1 MSSLASLL
9 RAEDGIELA
18 VATAVPGAPDMQFTS
33 EGIRYYTIAQAARTH
48 FLKHSKAN
56 LERARAI
63 VADYHPDLI
72 HVHGTERFY
81 GLIVGMDMDVPVIVS
96 IQGLIS
102 QYRKFW
108 FAGWNYRERLRAL
121 RVWDMLR
128 LKGPVLEYRW
138 WQTGASRELEIIR
151 RNQYFIGRT
160 DWDKAWV
167 CAVNP
172 RATYYSCNEAIRPA
186 FFHSDWSLA
195 NIGRH
200 SILFTNVMNPLKG
213 IPVLLDAAAILL
225 RKYPDL
231 QVCLTGD
238 WYPGSGW
245 GRVVRHKLRTLG
257 LEDCVTFTGPV
268 EADTLA
274 SLLLKANV
282 FASPSWIENSPNTIA
297 EAMLVGTPC
306 VASFTGGLTTILM
319 CGETALMY
327 PPGDSALLAAAVG
340 RVFDDDALAVRLSC
354 AAKRVA
360 LRRHDPCRNV
370 ARQIEIYQEV
380 LSNHEYTPH
389 RHLAGPSAVLC

>member
-1 MSSLASLL
+1 MSSLASLM
-9 RAEDGIELA
+9 RAKDDIELA

-33 EGIRYYTIAQAARTH
+33 EEIRYYTIAQAARTH
-48 FLKHSKAN
+48 FLRHSMAN

-81 GLIVGMDMDVPVIVS
+81 GLIIGMDMDVPVIVS

-121 RVWDMLR
+121 RVRDMLR
-128 LKGPVLEYRW
+128 LQGPVLEYRLW
-138 WQTGASRELEIIR
+138 RSGASRELEIIR

-167 CAVNP
+167 CAANP
-172 RATYYSCNEAIRPA
+172 QATYYSCDEAIRPA
-186 FFHSDWSLA
+186 FFQSDWSLE

-213 IPVLLDAAAILL
+213 IPLLLNAAAILR

-231 QVCLTGD
+231 HLQLTGE
-238 WYPGSGW
+238 WYPRSGW
-245 GRVVRHKLRTLG
+245 GRVITDKIRTLG
-257 LEDCVTFTGPV
+257 LKECVTFTGPV

-282 FASPSWIENSPNTIA
+282 FVSPSWMENSSNSIA
-297 EAMLVGTPC
+297 EAMLIGTPC

-319 CGETALMY
+319 GEETALMY
-327 PPGDSALLAAAVG
+327 PPGDSALLAAAVD
-340 RVFDDDALAVRLSC
+340 RIFDDDALALRLTR
-354 AAKRVA
+354 AAKSVA
-360 LRRHDPCRNV
+360 LRRHDTRRIV
-370 ARQIEIYQEV
+370 TRQLEIYQEV
-380 LSNHEYTPH
+380 ILNHANTADQ
-389 RHLAGPSAVLC
+389 RLAGSAAVLC